1 MPYPSSTLFP
11 SPGLF
16 PGADGSTIVPGNGL
30 STIQIGNLLLNATDS
45 NGTTWAVEKFDGWG
59 TPKPTLTPIQN
70 VRRSGYTM
78 GDSFSEGRVMTLTV
92 TIVSADPTQHSID
105 CDTLISTF
113 SRRGVN
119 MYVSEAGRVRWCF
132 VRRSADIV
140 PTHHNQVATSF
151 IIQVTSPD
159 WRKFGTQLAG
169 VTALPSSSGG
179 YSWPMKW
186 PMAIPSQSA
195 SGQVTLTNPGN
206 EVGPVWA
213 RIDGPCAGGVITH
226 QASGAQLIFSS
237 SLTLG
242 LGEFL
247 LIDMERRSVLANGQT
262 SRNTFITS
270 RGWSGFDPGDNTWL
284 FTASTFNASARLTV
298 TANPSWE

>member
-16 PGADGSTIVPGNGL
+16 PGVDVPVGWPM
-30 STIQIGNLLLNATDS
+30 STIQIGNLLLNSTDV

-92 TIVSADPTQHSID
+92 TIVSADPLQHSLD

-113 SRRGVN
+113 SRIGAN

-140 PTHHNQVATSF
+140 PTHYSQVATSF

-159 WRKFGTQLAG
+159 WRKFGAPLSG
-169 VTALPSSSGG
+169 VTALPSSVGG
-179 YSWPMKW
+179 YSYPLRY
-186 PMAIPSQSA
+186 PFGIPATVA
-195 SGQVTLTNPGN
+195 SGAVTLTNPGN
-206 EVGPVWA
+206 ETGPVWA
-213 RIDGPCAGGVITH
+213 RVDGPCTGPVITH
-226 QASGAQLIFSS
+226 SASGAQLIFSA
-237 SLTLG
+237 SLVLG
-242 LGEFL
+242 VGDWLD
-247 LIDMERRSVLANGQT
+247 IDMEKRTVLQNGQA
-262 SRNTFITS
+262 SRNTFVTS

-284 FTASTFNASARLTV
+284 FNASTFNASARLTV
-298 TANPSWE
+298 TTNPSWE